1 MFKRIG
7 VAMIAALA
15 ASTMIVASAPTFWT
29 VSTQS
34 DFLKG
39 DVENLSIDS
48 DGRVFLGPATAQ
60 VAETSAPFLWTL
72 LSGSDGTLWAGTGN
86 EGQVL
91 KIARDGRTS
100 TFFDA
105 AEMEVHALAPAP
117 NGGLYVAT
125 SPDGKIYQVAAD
137 GTSKI
142 FFDPD
147 DKYIWALAA
156 APDGALF
163 AATGEKGNIYR
174 ITPDGKGSLFYK
186 TNTTNVVALAI
197 DKSGNLLAGTES
209 PGRIFRIDRNAKAF
223 VLIDSPFKEIHALKL
238 GPDGTIYAAAFS
250 GAPGGEDRAAPPITT
265 SATPESP
272 RAPVPS
278 VSAEITAIT
287 VVDASSGGG
296 ASGGSQSASR
306 SRNAKGAIYRI
317 GADGLWDT
325 LWEATDDWP
334 FDLLIDTDGSVLV
347 GTGKE
352 GKIFRLSGDP
362 ARATLLARAA
372 ARQVTSLVRDSSG
385 RIVAATS
392 NPGKVFSLAATRA
405 TTGTYESDVRD
416 AGTVATWGAIRWR
429 AASKPGEVELL
440 TRSGNTATPDET
452 WSPWSKPY
460 TSGNGERITSPNARY
475 LQWRAVLKSIGT
487 KPGTDSARAD
497 GGPAPPK
504 PGTDS
509 ARADGGPASPKPG
522 TDRARAE
529 GGPAPPKPGT
539 DGARAEAGPVLTSV
553 TTAYLPRNL
562 RPIVSSITVHPP
574 GTVFQ
579 RPFSTGELEIAGFE
593 DNTSDGRNPSQP
605 NQGAGSTPSPAAPAL
620 GRKVY
625 QKGLQTFVWK
635 ADDENDDRLQYDVS
649 YRREGDTTWKPLKRG
664 LWDALV
670 VWDTTSVPDG
680 TYYIKVT
687 ATDAPSNSPTTA
699 LVGELESVSFDIDNT
714 PPVVEVQTATRS
726 GARATVKFVVRD
738 EQSAV
743 QRVEYSLD
751 ASKWRVAYPIDGIP
765 DSRRE
770 EFEVTLDDADA
781 ARSIIIRVTDA
792 MNNVATAVAEIK
804 R

>member
-1 MFKRIG
+1 
-7 VAMIAALA
+7 
-15 ASTMIVASAPTFWT
+15 
-29 VSTQS
+29 
-34 DFLKG
+34 
-39 DVENLSIDS
+39 
-48 DGRVFLGPATAQ
+48 
-60 VAETSAPFLWTL
+60 
-72 LSGSDGTLWAGTGN
+72 
-86 EGQVL
+86 
-91 KIARDGRTS
+91 
-100 TFFDA
+100 
-105 AEMEVHALAPAP
+105 MEVHALAPAP

-197 DKSGNLLAGTES
+197 DKSGNLVAGTES

-287 VVDASSGGG
+287 VVDATSSGG
-296 ASGGSQSASR
+296 ASGGSQSVSR

-475 LQWRAVLKSIGT
+475 LQWRAVLKSIGM
-487 KPGTDSARAD
+487 
-497 GGPAPPK
+497 K

-509 ARADGGPASPKPG
+509 ARADGGPAS
-522 TDRARAE
+522 
-529 GGPAPPKPGT
+529 PKPGT

-605 NQGAGSTPSPAAPAL
+605 NQGPGSTPSPAAPAL

-699 LVGELESVSFDIDNT
+699 LVGELESVNFDIDNT

-792 MNNVATAVAEIK
+792 MNNVATAVAEI
-804 R
+804 RR

>member
-1 MFKRIG
+1 MLKRIG
-7 VAMIAALA
+7 VAVVAAWA
-15 ASTMIVASAPTFWT
+15 ASAVLLASTPTFWT
-29 VSTQS
+29 VSTQA

-48 DGRVFLGPATAQ
+48 DGRVFLGPVTAQ
-60 VAETSAPFLWTL
+60 VAETSAPFLWTVL
-72 LSGSDGTLWAGTGN
+72 AGRDGVMWAGTGN

-91 KIARDGRTS
+91 KIARDGKTS

-105 AEMEVHALAPAP
+105 SEMEVHALAPAP
-117 NGGLYVAT
+117 NGGLYVGT
-125 SPDGKIYQVAAD
+125 SPEGKIYQVAAD
-137 GTSKI
+137 GTSKT
-142 FFDPD
+142 FFDPE
-147 DKYIWALAA
+147 DKYIWALATA
-156 APDGALF
+156 ADGAVF

-186 TNTTNVVALAI
+186 TNTTNVVSLAI

-209 PGRIFRIDRNAKAF
+209 PGRIFRIDKDAKAF
-223 VLIDSPFKEIHALKL
+223 VLLDSSFKEIHALRMAS
-238 GPDGTIYAAAFS
+238 DGTVYAAAFS
-250 GAPGGEDRAAPPITT
+250 GAPGGEDRAAPSIST
-265 SATPESP
+265 SPEPP
-272 RAPVPS
+272 RTPVPS

-287 VVDASSGGG
+287 VVDAGSSGSGG
-296 ASGGSQSASR
+296 ATSSSSTR

-325 LWEATDDWP
+325 LWEAADDWP
-334 FDLLIDTDGSVLV
+334 FDLLIEPDGSLLV

-362 ARATLLARAA
+362 ARATLLTRAA
-372 ARQVTSLVRDSSG
+372 ARQVTALMRDSSG
-385 RIVAATS
+385 RVIAATS
-392 NPGKVFSLAATRA
+392 NPGKVFALASGRA
-405 TTGTYESDVRD
+405 TSGTYESDVRD

-429 AASKPGEVELL
+429 ATAPAGGVEIF
-440 TRSGNTATPDET
+440 TRSGNTATPDQT
-452 WSPWSKPY
+452 WSSWSKAY
-460 TSGNGERITSPNARY
+460 TQSNGEKIASPNARY
-475 LQWRAVLKSIGT
+475 LQWKAVLKG
-487 KPGTDSARAD
+487 A
-497 GGPAPPK
+497 GGSN
-504 PGTDS
+504 G
-509 ARADGGPASPKPG
+509 SP
-522 TDRARAE
+522 E
-529 GGPAPPKPGT
+529 
-539 DGARAEAGPVLTSV
+539 PVLTSV

-562 RPIVSSITVHPP
+562 RPAVTSITVHPP

-605 NQGAGSTPSPAAPAL
+605 NASSSSLTTPSAPAL

-635 ADDENDDRLQYDVS
+635 AEDDNDDRMTYDVF
-649 YRREGDTTWKPLKRG
+649 YRREGETSWKVLKRG
-664 LWDALV
+664 LWDAIL

-680 TYYIKVT
+680 TYYVKVA
-687 ATDAPSNSPTTA
+687 ATDAPSNSPATS
-699 LVGELESVSFDIDNT
+699 LVGEFESVSFDIDNT
-714 PPVVEVQTATRS
+714 PPVIEIQAATRTA
-726 GARATVKFVVRD
+726 GRATVKFSVRD

-751 ASKWRVAYPIDGIP
+751 ASRWRVAYPTDGIP

-770 EFEVTLDDADA
+770 EFEVGLDDGEA

>member
-1 MFKRIG
+1 MRTRIG
-7 VAMIAALA
+7 VALLAAFAASALLA
-15 ASTMIVASAPTFWT
+15 ASTPTFWT
-29 VSTQS
+29 VSTQP

-48 DGRVFLGPATAQ
+48 DGRVFLGPVTTQ
-60 VAETSAPFLWTL
+60 VAETSAPFLWTVL
-72 LSGSDGTLWAGTGN
+72 AGADGTLWAGTGN

-91 KIARDGRTS
+91 KIGRDGKTT

-105 AEMEVHALAPAP
+105 GEMEVHALAPAP

-125 SPDGKIYQVAAD
+125 SPDGRIYEVAAN
-137 GTSKI
+137 GTAKT

-147 DKYIWALAA
+147 DKYIWSLAA

-174 ITPDGKGSLFYK
+174 ITADGKGALFYK
-186 TNTTNVVALAI
+186 TNTTNVVTLAI
-197 DKSGNLLAGTES
+197 DKAGSLIAGTES
-209 PGRIFRIDRNAKAF
+209 PGRIFRIDKAGKAF
-223 VLIDSPFKEIHALKL
+223 VLVDSPFKEIHALKL
-238 GPDGTIYAAAFS
+238 AADGTIYAAAFS
-250 GAPGGEDRAAPPITT
+250 GAPGGEDCAAPIV
-265 SATPESP
+265 STPEPS

-287 VVDASSGGG
+287 VVDASSSVTPG
-296 ASGGSQSASR
+296 SGSSATR
-306 SRNAKGAIYRI
+306 SRNAKGAIFRI
-317 GADGLWDT
+317 RPDGLWDT

-334 FDLLIDTDGSVLV
+334 FDLLIEPDGSVLV

-352 GKIFRLSGDP
+352 GKVFRLAGDP
-362 ARATLLARAA
+362 ARATLLARLP
-372 ARQVTSLVRDSSG
+372 ARQVTSLIRDTAG

-392 NPGKVFSLAATRA
+392 NPGKVFSVASTQSPS
-405 TTGTYESDVRD
+405 GTYSSDVRD

-429 AASKPGEVELL
+429 AASKPGEVELF

-452 WSPWSKPY
+452 WSVWSKAY
-460 TSGNGERITSPNARY
+460 SAANGERISSPNARY
-475 LQWRAVLKSIGT
+475 LQWRAVLKGLRGAANAAA
-487 KPGTDSARAD
+487 PAAD
-497 GGPAPPK
+497 GAQ
-504 PGTDS
+504 S
-509 ARADGGPASPKPG
+509 FAA
-522 TDRARAE
+522 
-529 GGPAPPKPGT
+529 
-539 DGARAEAGPVLTSV
+539 AGPVLTSV

-562 RPIVSSITVHPP
+562 RPVVTSITVHPA

-605 NQGAGSTPSPAAPAL
+605 NQSSGAATTPSSPSL

-635 ADDENDDRLQYDVS
+635 VDDENDDRMQYDVS
-649 YRREGDTTWKPLKRG
+649 YRREGETAWKPLRRG
-664 LWDALV
+664 LWDAIL

-680 TYYIKVT
+680 TYYLKVAASDT
-687 ATDAPSNSPTTA
+687 PSNSPATA
-699 LVGELESVSFDIDNT
+699 LVGEFESVSFDIDNT
-714 PPVVEVQTATRS
+714 PPAVEVQSAVRAGT
-726 GARATVKFVVRD
+726 RATVKFAVRD

-743 QRVEYSLD
+743 LRVEYSLD
-751 ASKWRVAYPIDGIP
+751 ASRWRVAYPVDGLP

-770 EFEVTLDDADA
+770 EFDVTLDDAGA
-781 ARSIIIRVTDA
+781 ARSIIIRATDA
-792 MNNVATAVAEIK
+792 MNNIATAVAEIK

>member
-1 MFKRIG
+1 MRTRIG
-7 VAMIAALA
+7 VSAAAILA
-15 ASTMIVASAPTFWT
+15 ASVFLSASAPTFWT
-29 VSTQS
+29 VATQA

-48 DGRVFLGPATAQ
+48 DGRVFLGPAITT
-60 VAETSAPFLWTL
+60 VAETSAPFLWTVL
-72 LSGSDGTLWAGTGN
+72 AGADGTLWAGTGN

-91 KIARDGRTS
+91 KIARDGKTS

-125 SPDGKIYQVAAD
+125 SPDGKVYHVAAD
-137 GTSKI
+137 GTSKT

-147 DKYIWALAA
+147 DKYIWALAS

-186 TNTTNVVALAI
+186 TNTTNVVALAM
-197 DKSGNLLAGTES
+197 DKSGNLIAGTES
-209 PGRIFRIDRNAKAF
+209 PGRVFRIGKDAKAF
-223 VLIDSPFKEIHALKL
+223 VLVDSSYKEIHALKVAA
-238 GPDGTIYAAAFS
+238 DGTIYAAAFS
-250 GAPGGEDRAAPPITT
+250 GEPGGGDRAAPAIST
-265 SATPESP
+265 SPEPP
-272 RAPVPS
+272 RAPVPN

-287 VVDASSGGG
+287 VVDASSGIT
-296 ASGGSQSASR
+296 SGGGSSSAR

-317 GADGLWDT
+317 RPDGLWDT

-334 FDLLIDTDGSVLV
+334 FDLLIDTDNSLLV

-352 GKIFRLSGDP
+352 GKLFRLSGDP

-372 ARQVTSLVRDSSG
+372 ARQVTALVRDSSG

-392 NPGKVFSLAATRA
+392 NPGKLFALATTRAAT
-405 TTGTYESDVRD
+405 GNYESDVRD

-429 AASKPGEVELL
+429 ATARPGEVEVL

-460 TSGNGERITSPNARY
+460 TVANGETITSPNARY
-475 LQWRAVLKSIGT
+475 LQWKAVLK
-487 KPGTDSARAD
+487 A
-497 GGPAPPK
+497 GPAAPK
-504 PGTDS
+504 PAGES
-509 ARADGGPASPKPG
+509 S
-522 TDRARAE
+522 
-529 GGPAPPKPGT
+529 
-539 DGARAEAGPVLTSV
+539 RAEAGPILTSV

-562 RPIVSSITVHPP
+562 RPAVSSITVHPP

-593 DNTSDGRNPSQP
+593 DNTSDGRDPSQP
-605 NQGAGSTPSPAAPAL
+605 TASGSSGSPASPAL
-620 GRKVY
+620 GRRVY

-635 ADDENDDRLQYDVS
+635 ADDDNEDRLQYDVS
-649 YRREGDTTWKPLKRG
+649 YRREGDTAWKPLKRG
-664 LWDALV
+664 LWDPIV

-680 TYYIKVT
+680 TYYVKVA
-687 ATDAPSNSPTTA
+687 ATDAPSNSPATS
-699 LVGELESVSFDIDNT
+699 LVGEFESVSFDIDNT
-714 PPVVEVQTATRS
+714 PPQVEVQSATRA
-726 GARATVKFVVRD
+726 GTRATVKFAVRD

-743 QRVEYSLD
+743 LRVEYSLD
-751 ASKWRVAYPIDGIP
+751 ASRWRVAYPVDGIP

-770 EFEVTLDDADA
+770 EFDVTLDDADA

-792 MNNVATAVAEIK
+792 MNNIATAVAEI
-804 R
+804 RR

>member
-1 MFKRIG
+1 MRIRIG
-7 VAMIAALA
+7 VSAAAIVA
-15 ASTMIVASAPTFWT
+15 ASVFLSASAPTFWT
-29 VSTQS
+29 VATQS

-48 DGRVFLGPATAQ
+48 DGRVFLGPAIAT
-60 VAETSAPFLWTL
+60 VAETAAPFLWTVL
-72 LSGSDGTLWAGTGN
+72 ASADGTLWAGTGN
-86 EGQVL
+86 EGRVL
-91 KIARDGRTS
+91 KIGRDGKAS

-137 GTSKI
+137 GTSRT

-147 DKYIWALAA
+147 DKYIWALASA
-156 APDGALF
+156 ADGAVF

-174 ITPDGKGSLFYK
+174 ITPDGKGALFYK
-186 TNTTNVVALAI
+186 TNTTNVVTLAL
-197 DKSGNLLAGTES
+197 DKAGNLLAGTES
-209 PGRIFRIDRNAKAF
+209 PGRVFRIGKDGKAF
-223 VLIDSPFKEIHALKL
+223 VLIDSSYKEIHALRVA
-238 GPDGTIYAAAFS
+238 GDGTIYAAAFS
-250 GAPGGEDRAAPPITT
+250 GEPGGSDRAAPAIST
-265 SATPESP
+265 SPEPP
-272 RAPVPS
+272 RAPVPN

-287 VVDASSGGG
+287 VVDA
-296 ASGGSQSASR
+296 ASGGTSSGVSGASR
-306 SRNAKGAIYRI
+306 SRAAKGAIYRI
-317 GADGLWDT
+317 RPDGLWDT

-334 FDLLIDTDGSVLV
+334 FDLLIDTDNSLLV

-352 GKIFRLSGDP
+352 GKLFRLSGDP

-372 ARQVTSLVRDSSG
+372 ARQVTALVRDSSG
-385 RIVAATS
+385 RIIAATS
-392 NPGKVFSLAATRA
+392 NPGKLFALATTRA
-405 TTGTYESDVRD
+405 ITGTYESDVRD

-429 AASKPGEVELL
+429 AAARPGEVELFS
-440 TRSGNTATPDET
+440 RSGNTATPDET
-452 WSPWSKPY
+452 WSPWSKAY
-460 TSGNGERITSPNARY
+460 TAADGETISSPNARY
-475 LQWRAVLKSIGT
+475 LQWKAVLRGS
-487 KPGTDSARAD
+487 PGS
-497 GGPAPPK
+497 
-504 PGTDS
+504 PGSSGST
-509 ARADGGPASPKPG
+509 
-522 TDRARAE
+522 
-529 GGPAPPKPGT
+529 
-539 DGARAEAGPVLTSV
+539 AGPILTSV

-562 RPIVSSITVHPP
+562 RPAVSSITVHPP

-605 NQGAGSTPSPAAPAL
+605 ASTGSSGSPASPAL

-635 ADDENDDRLQYDVS
+635 AEDDNEDRLQYDVS
-649 YRREGDTTWKPLKRG
+649 YRREGDTVWKPLKRG
-664 LWDALV
+664 LWDAIV

-680 TYYIKVT
+680 TYYVKVA
-687 ATDAPSNSPTTA
+687 ATDAPSNSPATS
-699 LVGELESVSFDIDNT
+699 LVGEFESVAFDIDNT
-714 PPVVEVQTATRS
+714 PPQVEVQSAIRA
-726 GARATVKFVVRD
+726 GARATVKFAVRD

-743 QRVEYSLD
+743 LRVEYSLD
-751 ASKWRVAYPIDGIP
+751 ASRWRVAYPVDGIP

-770 EFEVTLDDADA
+770 EFDVTLDDAEA